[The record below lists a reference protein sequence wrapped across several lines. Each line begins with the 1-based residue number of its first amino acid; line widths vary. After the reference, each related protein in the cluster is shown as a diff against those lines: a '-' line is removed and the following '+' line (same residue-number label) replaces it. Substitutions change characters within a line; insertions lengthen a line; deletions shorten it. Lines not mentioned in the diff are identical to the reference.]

1 MSVPQY
7 IQQPN
12 YGIPQPQLQPQAP
25 KNGLGNASF
34 VLGIIATVFSWIPIA
49 GFIVGLPCALVGLGV
64 GLGGVHLIFKN
75 QSTNKVLT
83 WIGVGLSLLA
93 IVLVIIVQVALVHA
107 VNNS

>member
-1 MSVPQY
+1 MSIPQY

-12 YGIPQPQLQPQAP
+12 YGPQPQLQPQAP

-34 VLGIIATVFSWIPIA
+34 VLGIIAIVFSCIPI
-49 GFIVGLPCALVGLGV
+49 VGLFVALPCALVGLGV
-64 GLGGVHLIFKN
+64 GLGGVHHVFKN

-93 IVLVIIVQVALVHA
+93 IVLLIIVEVAFVHA

>member
-7 IQQPN
+7 TQQPN

-34 VLGIIATVFSWIPIA
+34 VLGIIAAVFSCIPIA
-49 GFIVGLPCALVGLGV
+49 GLIVGLPCALVGLGV
-64 GLGGVHLIFKN
+64 GLGGVHRIFKN

-93 IVLVIIVQVALVHA
+93 IVLAIIVEVAFVHA